1 MRILTCYKTNWC
13 KLCRCARLVVQLL
26 MKYLGKKK
34 RKKKKRNIYYESR
47 NKNYKVEV
55 FWQ

>member
-34 RKKKKRNIYYESR
+34 KKKNIYYESR